1 MLKAIGDIF
10 SAVSK
15 RVSGN
20 LGDIITAGDPK
31 SFLFKKGAETLFS
44 RKFGGGGGGDI
55 MDTRVTAP
63 RFAAGKSMG
72 FYTPSKARSSGTMGM
87 QAKAVDPDT
96 LRNDWFMRLRR
107 YYTTKKYYS

>member
-1 MLKAIGDIF
+1 
-10 SAVSK
+10 
-15 RVSGN
+15 
-20 LGDIITAGDPK
+20 
-31 SFLFKKGAETLFS
+31 
-44 RKFGGGGGGDI
+44 
-55 MDTRVTAP
+55 
-63 RFAAGKSMG
+63 MG

>member
-1 MLKAIGDIF
+1 MLIDKIIPIGKKIEDLLKDEKYLDNI
-10 SAVSK
+10 
-15 RVSGN
+15 
-20 LGDIITAGDPK
+20 L
-31 SFLFKKGAETLFS
+31 KKGAETLFS
-44 RKFGGGGGGDI
+44 RKFGGGGGVDI
-55 MDTRVTAP
+55 MDTRFTAP
-63 RFAAGKSMG
+63 KFAAGKSMG